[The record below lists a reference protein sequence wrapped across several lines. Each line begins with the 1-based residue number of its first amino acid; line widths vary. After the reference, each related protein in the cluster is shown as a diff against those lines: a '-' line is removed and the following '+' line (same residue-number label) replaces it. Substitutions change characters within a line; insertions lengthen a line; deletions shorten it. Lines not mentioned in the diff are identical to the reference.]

1 MYFLEL
7 AKNRYTT
14 KKYDSSK
21 KVSEE
26 NIQKLKEILRLSPSS
41 INSQPWEFIFIS
53 EESLKSQLSQASEF
67 NESKIKE
74 CSHLIVFTALN
85 NIKKFEKDILAY
97 LPEGNIGYYN
107 QVIKSQSDFE
117 IKSWFQ
123 KQVYLSLGFFMSACA
138 SLGIDSTP
146 MEGIDNKKY
155 DEILKL
161 EDYSTLFAV
170 AIGYRDPNDTNQ
182 PSITPK
188 SRLDIDTIIKTI

>member
-41 INSQPWEFIFIS
+41 NNSQPWEFIFIS

-188 SRLDIDTIIKTI
+188 SRLDIDTVIKTK

>member
-1 MYFLEL
+1 MDFLEL

-74 CSHLIVFTALN
+74 CSHLIFSPLLIISKN
-85 NIKKFEKDILAY
+85 LKKIYSLTYRKAIL
-97 LPEGNIGYYN
+97 
-107 QVIKSQSDFE
+107 V
-117 IKSWFQ
+117 
-123 KQVYLSLGFFMSACA
+123 
-138 SLGIDSTP
+138 T
-146 MEGIDNKKY
+146 
-155 DEILKL
+155 
-161 EDYSTLFAV
+161 
-170 AIGYRDPNDTNQ
+170 
-182 PSITPK
+182 ITK
-188 SRLDIDTIIKTI
+188 

>member
-1 MYFLEL
+1 MDFLEL

-41 INSQPWEFIFIS
+41 INSQPWEFILIS

-74 CSHLIVFTALN
+74 CSHLIVFTAFN
-85 NIKKFEKDILAY
+85 NIKKFEKDIVAY

-188 SRLDIDTIIKTI
+188 SRLDINTVIKTK

>member
-1 MYFLEL
+1 MDFLEL

-97 LPEGNIGYYN
+97 LPEGNI
-107 QVIKSQSDFE
+107 E

-138 SLGIDSTP
+138 SLGIESTP

-170 AIGYRDPNDTNQ
+170 AIGYRDPNYTNQ

-188 SRLDIDTIIKTI
+188 SRLDINTVIKTK